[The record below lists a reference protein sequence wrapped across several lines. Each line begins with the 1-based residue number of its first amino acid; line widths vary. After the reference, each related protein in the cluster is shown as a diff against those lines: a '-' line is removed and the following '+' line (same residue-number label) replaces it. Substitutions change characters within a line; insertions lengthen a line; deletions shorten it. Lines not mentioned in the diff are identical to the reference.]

1 MNHIE
6 TDRIPVFLRSLRSL
20 RLILPVAFGVV
31 AACLAGCVSVSDS
44 SKDSISRQ
52 PFGQSKNGAPVDLY
66 TLRNRNGAEAR
77 ISNYGGLVISLKVPD
92 RAGKFGDV
100 VLGYDNLADYIKDSP
115 YFGALIG
122 RYGNRIAKGKFT
134 LDGRQYTLA
143 TNNYPNALHG
153 GVKGF
158 DKVVWNAT
166 VLTTGEGPGLKLQYV
181 SKDGEE
187 GYPGT
192 LSVTAV
198 YTLTEDNALKLEFTA
213 ATDKDTVLNL
223 THHSYFNLAGKGDIL
238 NHQVMIPA
246 NLFTPVDSTLIPT
259 GQLQPVAGTPFDFR
273 RLTPVGA
280 RIQQEDEQLKF
291 AGGYD
296 HNWVVDKPEGQLGL
310 MARVIEPTTGRVMEV
325 FSTEPG
331 VQFYTGNFLNGSNKG
346 KGGWVYQFRDAL
358 TMEPQHYPDS
368 PNQPSFPSV
377 VLKPGQVFHSTIIYK
392 FSVQN

>member
-1 MNHIE
+1 MIIKH
-6 TDRIPVFLRSLRSL
+6 SCSSL
-20 RLILPVAFGVV
+20 RLLAASLG
-31 AACLAGCVSVSDS
+31 AACLGGCASASHPGR
-44 SKDSISRQ
+44 DSISRQ
-52 PFGQSKNGAPVDLY
+52 PFGQTKEGAAVDLY
-66 TLRNRNGAEAR
+66 TLGNRNGAEAR

-92 RAGKFGDV
+92 RHGQFGDV

-134 LDGRQYTLA
+134 LNGRQYTLA

-153 GVKGF
+153 GLKGF
-158 DKVVWNAT
+158 DKVVWDAS
-166 VLTTGEGPGLKLQYV
+166 VLTTPGGPGLKLQYI

-198 YTLTEDNALKLEFTA
+198 YTLTEDNALRLEFTA
-213 ATDKDTVLNL
+213 STDKDTVLNL

-246 NLFTPVDSTLIPT
+246 SRFTPVDSTLIPT
-259 GQLQPVAGTPFDFR
+259 GQLRPVDGTPFDFR
-273 RLTPVGA
+273 RPTPIGA
-280 RIQQEDEQLKF
+280 RIGQDDEQLKF
-291 AGGYD
+291 GGGYD
-296 HNWVVDKPEGQLGL
+296 HNWVVDKPPGQLGL

-325 FSTEPG
+325 LSTEPG
-331 VQFYTGNFLNGSNKG
+331 LQFYSGNFLNGSNVG
-346 KGGWVYQFRDAL
+346 KGGWVYQFRNGFC
-358 TMEPQHYPDS
+358 MEPQHYPDS
-368 PNQPSFPSV
+368 PNQPNFPSA
-377 VLKPGQVFHSTIIYK
+377 VLKPGQVFHSTIIYR